1 MLGTELSPWI
11 ESLLDKT
18 IQMLQNDIVKKKIQ
32 LLIIHPF
39 LQYVIELIFPYV
51 IILGAI
57 FGTMFLMMISILV
70 LLIFRLNGAGTPS
83 IVAGS
88 L

>member
-39 LQYVIELIFPYV
+39 LQYVIELTFPYV

-57 FGTMFLMMISILV
+57 FGIMFLMMISILV